1 MGDSVHN
8 VCQKGCMNI
17 NWKSLFTKSILFEI
31 HITCI
36 DDYHNALCSGC
47 LNCNWNIMSFR
58 RGVWIS
64 TWIAYSSSLDYLN
77 FTLPVLKVNIICL
90 MQWVYEFHLEWYSE
104 GVYESR
110 LKYPIHLVYWNA
122 HSLYCRLTYMPSAV
136 GVCISTGVFNISRG
150 MNINGNSPFSMSIHF
165 LKYHS
170 LVLKVKI
177 KEAHFAIVELVN
189 WKADVTTGQYCTRSG
204 LLPWS
209 AKK

>member
-1 MGDSVHN
+1 MSVLLKIVSHDTFRVTPWADGEAWGPKHRFLSILSFNKKVFVIILFGMMSIYQREISKKSPTRQTWKIRSMSYMGDSVHN

-77 FTLPVLKVNIICL
+77 FTLPVLKVNIMSI
-90 MQWVYEFHLEWYSE
+90 MQWVYEFQLECYFE
-104 GVYESR
+104 GVYEFW
-110 LKYPIHLVYWNA
+110 L
-122 HSLYCRLTYMPSAV
+122 
-136 GVCISTGVFNISRG
+136 
-150 MNINGNSPFSMSIHF
+150 
-165 LKYHS
+165 
-170 LVLKVKI
+170 
-177 KEAHFAIVELVN
+177 E
-189 WKADVTTGQYCTRSG
+189 
-204 LLPWS
+204 
-209 AKK
+209 